1 MEGPPLSR
9 QPFWEDAYSAGASDP
24 FGSASAEVVGLL
36 DHLAPGSTVL
46 DLGCGMGRNA
56 IPLARAGMRV
66 MCVDVSEAACA
77 RLRETAGTLSLDMGV
92 VCEDALTFEFSRA
105 YDVVIAHGMLHLF
118 PCQSRQ
124 QLLARIKAH
133 TLPGGLNVVAVFT
146 DRLPAPP
153 DMADEFV
160 GLFGEGELSA
170 AYADWIVE
178 LDQAYTLN
186 DEHGGGLKHEH
197 PVNKLVARK
206 PSAFATAC

>member
-1 MEGPPLSR
+1 
-9 QPFWEDAYSAGASDP
+9 
-24 FGSASAEVVGLL
+24 L
-36 DHLAPGSTVL
+36 DHLASGSTVL

-66 MCVDVSEAACA
+66 TCVDVSEAACA
-77 RLRETAGTLSLDMGV
+77 RLREAAETLSLNMGV
-92 VCEDALTFEFSRA
+92 VCEDARTFEFSRT
-105 YDVVIAHGMLHLF
+105 YDVVIAHGILHLV
-118 PCQSRQ
+118 PPQSRQ
-124 QLLARIKAH
+124 ELIARMKAH
-133 TLPGGLNVVAVFT
+133 TSPGGLNVVAVFT

-186 DEHGGGLKHEH
+186 DEHGGGIKHEH

-206 PSAFATAC
+206 PQDFATAG